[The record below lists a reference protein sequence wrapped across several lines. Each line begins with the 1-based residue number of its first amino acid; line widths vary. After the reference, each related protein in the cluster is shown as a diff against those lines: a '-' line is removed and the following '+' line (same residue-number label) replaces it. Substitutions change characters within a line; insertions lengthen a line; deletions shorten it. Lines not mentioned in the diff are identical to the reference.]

1 MVTPSTGNFDTQ
13 RFEGLLSKLKGTA
26 QKSRY
31 ASSREQRPG
40 SYGTNREQRPGSYGA
55 DREQRPGSY

>member
-40 SYGTNREQRPGSYGA
+40 SYGTTVNSA
-55 DREQRPGSY
+55 LAATKHLFV